1 VVREPETAEGRCQ
14 KIKFLTQD
22 SEKVYCRDSVQKNK
36 TKCLRRWDQTA
47 KEKELRKRKVLR
59 ALYPSH
65 CCTEVTKKIVSLLRG
80 WHSDWSQEQK
90 AAHTAVECGCKKTMR
105 AAAVDRKRLDK
116 KIVGAP
122 DTLAWLWGEKN
133 LQHGAQTDCAEV
145 TEQRE
150 KKFLHAQQL
159 LTGHHKKKIC
169 ARIDAKAQR
178 ILHGAL
184 TFACIAETRQ
194 PQKKVTG
201 ARGDKAEEKRP
212 DGTKKMA
219 HTDAAERQQADKKK

>member
-1 VVREPETAEGRCQ
+1 V
-14 KIKFLTQD
+14 
-22 SEKVYCRDSVQKNK
+22 
-36 TKCLRRWDQTA
+36 
-47 KEKELRKRKVLR
+47 
-59 ALYPSH
+59 
-65 CCTEVTKKIVSLLRG
+65 
-80 WHSDWSQEQK
+80 
-90 AAHTAVECGCKKTMR
+90 R

-116 KIVGAP
+116 KKSLAP
-122 DTLAWLWGEKN
+122 LTRLHGCEERKKKN